1 MFDSATGK
9 MCKHCW
15 NQDRQA
21 YLGSLGEDIE
31 PFAREDN
38 SEPCTSCDKYLEEES
53 EKYHVNEENMFH
65 FGGLELGRECLG
77 SKSFS
82 CFRI

>member
-1 MFDSATGK
+1 MSVLSHQHMFDSATGK

-38 SEPCTSCDKYLEEES
+38 SEPCTSCDKYLAEES
-53 EKYHVNEENMFH
+53 EKYHVNEENMICI
-65 FGGLELGRECLG
+65 LADWN
-77 SKSFS
+77 
-82 CFRI
+82 